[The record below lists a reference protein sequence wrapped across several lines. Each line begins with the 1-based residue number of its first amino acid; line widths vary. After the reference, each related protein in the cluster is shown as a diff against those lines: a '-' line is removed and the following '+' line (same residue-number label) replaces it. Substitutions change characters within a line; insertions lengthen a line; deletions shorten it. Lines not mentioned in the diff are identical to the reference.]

1 MPRPAS
7 IQFTSPGVDGALAA
21 QGVAMDDLALEEVGH
36 RGQRDVRVRSNVHA
50 RARSITAGP
59 MWSRKMNGPTIRLRG
74 REQPAHGEATEITR
88 TGVDHQQD
96 AVGLLLEGHGL
107 PLRGG
112 YDSIEEAPAMANELD
127 LKAEMKKGVDL
138 LRTLRDEVKVK
149 LHLAGM
155 DAKDQWA
162 KLEPELFKVERAAE
176 QATESS
182 RSWWTRR

>member
-1 MPRPAS
+1 VVEEDERPDHPVS
-7 IQFTSPGVDGALAA
+7 C
-21 QGVAMDDLALEEVGH
+21 
-36 RGQRDVRVRSNVHA
+36 
-50 RARSITAGP
+50 
-59 MWSRKMNGPTIRLRG
+59 G

-88 TGVDHQQD
+88 TGIDHQKD
-96 AVGLLLEGHGL
+96 AVGPLLQGHGL
-107 PLRGG
+107 PLGGG
-112 YDSIEEAPAMANELD
+112 YDSTEEAPAMANELD

-182 RSWWTRR
+182 KKLVDDALSRLKSLRDSLR